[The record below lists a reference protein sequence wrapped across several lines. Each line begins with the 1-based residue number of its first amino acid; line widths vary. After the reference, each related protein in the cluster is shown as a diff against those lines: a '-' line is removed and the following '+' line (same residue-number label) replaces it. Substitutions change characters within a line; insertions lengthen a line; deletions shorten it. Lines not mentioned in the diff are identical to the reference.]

1 MSENRDYFERVADEW
16 RERAPELAA
25 WAMKTLV
32 NRTDVWGRYLGEK
45 YRRSNLQGNMNK
57 AITAPFKQERGKIFL
72 QESSLEKHFKAKDG
86 GGVLGLHTM
95 ASNGSSRWF
104 AIDIDLHDE
113 DDLSVTREGNFVA
126 ATRWHAKLQELGFD
140 PLLMDSNGNG
150 GFHLLVIFS
159 KPMSAKLVRR
169 FVDQVVGDFDRLGLD
184 DPPDIFP
191 GGSFGPN
198 SHGSWL
204 RLPGRHHTRKHYH
217 RVYNDEPFAESK
229 WLEGHE
235 AIDRILSVSLATDEL
250 LKKNGVEPV
259 RSTICLDFDGVI
271 HSYQSGWMGEE
282 IIPDP
287 PIHRVDL
294 AVKRLRKDYRVVV
307 YSARCRT
314 AEGRQA
320 IADWLARHNIEVD
333 EVCETKPVAHVYVDD
348 RAVRF
353 TGDWDQTIEDI
364 YGFRK

>member
-1 MSENRDYFERVADEW
+1 MQESNEYFERIADEW
-16 RERAPELAA
+16 RERASELAA
-25 WAMKTLV
+25 WAMSTLV

-57 AITAPFKQERGKIFL
+57 AITAPFKQERGKVFL
-72 QESSLEKHFKAKDG
+72 QESSLEKHFKARDG
-86 GGVLGLHTM
+86 GGVLGLHTT

-126 ATRWHAKLQELGFD
+126 ATRWHEKLQQLGFD

-150 GFHLLVIFS
+150 GFHLLVVFER
-159 KPMSAKLVRR
+159 PMSAKLVRR
-169 FVDQVVGDFDRLGLD
+169 FIDQVVGDYDRLGLD
-184 DPPDIFP
+184 NAPDMFP

-198 SHGSWL
+198 AHGGWL
-204 RLPGRHHTRKHYH
+204 RLPGRHHTRHHYH

-235 AIDRILSVSLATDEL
+235 AIDRILGVAKAPSDL
-250 LKKNGVEPV
+250 LKKHGVEPV

-294 AVKRLRKDYRVVV
+294 AVKRLRKDFRVVV
-307 YSARCRT
+307 YSARCRF

-320 IADWLARHNIEVD
+320 IADWLAKHNIEVD
-333 EVCETKPVAHVYVDD
+333 DVCETKPVAHVYVDD

-353 TGDWDQTIEDI
+353 SGDWDQTIEDI